1 MNKQEK
7 NSFMISADIG
17 GSHITAAIIDV
28 NHKVVLNEM
37 RTRTYVDCH
46 GSADEILT
54 TWAAALN
61 EVRKKSGKFIDKLSL
76 AMPGPFDYVAGISF
90 ITGLHKYESLYGLN
104 IKTYMSAALNIDAAN
119 IRFRNDAEAFLH
131 GEIVAGAGRGFNKVL
146 GFTLGTGMGS
156 ALSNNGI
163 TLDANLGSLP
173 FAESIADDYF
183 STRWFLK
190 QYHQS
195 TGLQCS
201 HVKELKKLAGSDER
215 AAGVF
220 KTFAENFAGFI
231 KKSIVQEKPD
241 LILLGGNIS
250 KAQSLFLEPL
260 KALLAPYIDPQYII
274 IGTLEEDAAL
284 IGAAFTFEFS
294 DVEI

>member
-1 MNKQEK
+1 
-7 NSFMISADIG
+7 MISADIG

-28 NHKVVLNEM
+28 EHKVVVNEM
-37 RTRTYVDCH
+37 RTRTYVDCN

-61 EVRKKSGKFIDKLSL
+61 EVRKKSGKPIDKLAL
-76 AMPGPFDYVAGISF
+76 AMPGPFDYSAGISF
-90 ITGLHKYESLYGLN
+90 ITGLHKYESLYGLD
-104 IKTYMSAALNIDAAN
+104 IKSYLSAALHIDAAN

-131 GEIVAGAGRGFNKVL
+131 GEIVGGAGQGFNKVI

-156 ALSNNGI
+156 AISDHEI
-163 TLDANLGSLP
+163 TVDANWGGLP
-173 FAESIADDYF
+173 YGGTIADDYF

-190 QYHQS
+190 QYHKT

-201 HVKELKKLAGSDER
+201 HVKELAKLALTDER

-220 KTFAENFAGFI
+220 STFAENFAGFI
-231 KKSIVQEKPD
+231 RNDIRQERPD
-241 LILLGGNIS
+241 LIVLGGNIV
-250 KAQSLFLEPL
+250 KAQSLFLKQL
-260 KALLAPYIDPQYII
+260 KDLLSTYIDPQHIVT
-274 IGTLEEDAAL
+274 GTLEEDAAL
-284 IGAAFTFEFS
+284 IGAAFTFEFN